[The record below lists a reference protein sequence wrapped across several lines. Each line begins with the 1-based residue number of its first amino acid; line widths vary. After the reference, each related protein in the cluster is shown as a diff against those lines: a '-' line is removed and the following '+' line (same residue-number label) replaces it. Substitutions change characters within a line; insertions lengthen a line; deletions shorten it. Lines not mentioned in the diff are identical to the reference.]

1 MTAEFM
7 LTGPDAASP
16 RVTRHRAFRF
26 AVLGLAM
33 VGLAGC
39 DTVTGIFTSDDQTVL
54 PGERLSVMEL
64 GAVLEVDP
72 AVAYMEIELPPARAN
87 ADWPQPGGVPSNA
100 MHHLE
105 APGTFARAWSA
116 NAGSGSSGA
125 ARLVAVPVI
134 VGERI
139 YVLDARGSV
148 RAMERQSGRTVWTVS
163 LVPKNENAAEARGGG
178 IAYDDGKIFVTT
190 GFGNVHALD
199 PAGGADLWVQAI
211 GDPFRAAPTA
221 TDGRIFAVT
230 ADNQMICISQDSGE
244 VLWRHRG
251 IVESA
256 GILTSTSPAVS
267 GAVVIAPYSSGELVA
282 LRVEN
287 GTPVWSDSLTRTGN
301 VTSLSELNDIAG
313 RPVIDRNRVIAVS
326 HSGRMVSI
334 DLRTGERVWTRHR
347 QRADALGRRRVY
359 FRRHHVAGTSG
370 ELAPRRPE
378 PLAVGAAPLQESRK
392 AHGQHRM
399 ERTDTGRR
407 TIVPRFLG
415 SRCNNGLTLYR
426 RNRRNHFAVG
436 RRVDPAGRCGRY
448 GLCSDQ
454 QRDAACPAIGRPR
467 GQCLVHERG

>member
-1 MTAEFM
+1 MTAEFK
-7 LTGPDAASP
+7 LTGPDAGSSRLA
-16 RVTRHRAFRF
+16 RHKTFRF

-33 VGLAGC
+33 AGIAGC
-39 DTVTGIFTSDDQTVL
+39 DTVTGVFTSDDQTVL

-72 AVAYMEIELPPARAN
+72 AVADMDIELPAPRAN
-87 ADWPQPGGVPSNA
+87 ADWPQPGGAPSNA
-100 MHHLE
+100 MYHLE
-105 APGTFARAWSA
+105 GSGTFARAWSA
-116 NAGSGSSGA
+116 DAGSGSSGA

-139 YVLDARGSV
+139 YVLDARGNV
-148 RAMERQSGRTVWTVS
+148 HAMERQSGKKVWSVS
-163 LVPKNENAAEARGGG
+163 LVPEDESASEARGGG
-178 IAYDDGKIFVTT
+178 VAYDDGKIFVTT

-199 PAGGADLWVQAI
+199 PAGGTELWVQPV

-221 TDGRIFAVT
+221 TGGRIFAVT
-230 ADNQMICISQDSGE
+230 ADNQMICISQENGE

-313 RPVIDRNRVIAVS
+313 RPVIDRDRVIAIS

-334 DLRTGERVWTRHR
+334 DLRTGERVWTRDIGGV
-347 QRADALGRRRVY
+347 QTPW
-359 FRRHHVAGTSG
+359 VAGEFIFLVTTSQELLAISRRDGRIRWLSALPRYKNPEKRTGSIEWSGPVLVG
-370 ELAPRRPE
+370 ERLF
-378 PLAVGAAPLQESRK
+378 LVSSDGDAVTVSPYTGEIGETISLSGGALIPP
-392 AHGQHRM
+392 
-399 ERTDTGRR
+399 
-407 TIVPRFLG
+407 IVAGGTVYVLT
-415 SRCNNGLTLYR
+415 NNATLVALR
-426 RNRRNHFAVG
+426 
-436 RRVDPAGRCGRY
+436 
-448 GLCSDQ
+448 
-454 QRDAACPAIGRPR
+454 
-467 GQCLVHERG
+467 

>member
-1 MTAEFM
+1 M

-33 VGLAGC
+33 VGIAGC

-72 AVAYMEIELPPARAN
+72 AVADMEIELPPARAN

-105 APGTFARAWSA
+105 ASGTFARAWSA

-139 YVLDARGSV
+139 YVLDARGNV

-199 PAGGADLWVQAI
+199 PAGGTELWVQAI

-334 DLRTGERVWTRHR
+334 DLRTGERVWTRDIGSV
-347 QRADALGRRRVY
+347 QTPW
-359 FRRHHVAGTSG
+359 VAGEYIFVVTTSQELLAISRRDGRIRWLSALPRYKNPEKRTGNIEWSGPILVG
-370 ELAPRRPE
+370 ERL
-378 PLAVGAAPLQESRK
+378 
-392 AHGQHRM
+392 
-399 ERTDTGRR
+399 
-407 TIVPRFLG
+407 FLV
-415 SRCNNGLTLYR
+415 S
-426 RNRRNHFAVG
+426 
-436 RRVDPAGRCGRY
+436 
-448 GLCSDQ
+448 SD
-454 QRDAACPAIGRPR
+454 RDAITVSPYTGEIGETISLSGGALIPPVVAGGTVYVLTNNATLLALR
-467 GQCLVHERG
+467 